1 MTGFT
6 RRLLRHLSFAVTAC
20 ALMLGASAHAQSGY
34 TQTRYPIVLV
44 HGLFGFDSALG
55 VDYFY
60 GIPDALRQGG
70 ARVFVAQVS
79 AANSTEVRG
88 EQLLAQV
95 KTILAVTGASKVNL
109 VGHSHG
115 GPTTRYVAGVAPGL
129 VASVTSI
136 GGVNRGSRVADILR
150 GVAPAGSVSET
161 VANGAASALVGLINL
176 VSGGSGLPQMPTAA
190 LDSLTTAGLAD
201 FNRRFPQAVPT
212 GCGSGAELVNGVRYY
227 SWTGTQQ
234 LTNVLDVTD
243 GPLAVMGLVFG
254 EANDGL
260 VSACSSR
267 LGKHLG
273 DYRQNHLDEVNQLV
287 GLRDWFSADPVTL
300 YRQHANRL
308 PRRLGQCE
316 SACRPHRPPRS
327 ACCTQRARRCAP
339 SALCPRR
346 APSPIWRGRSAG
358 PLHPGPHGGGAQHRT
373 DTQPETGR
381 TQRH

>member
-1 MTGFT
+1 MTGFFS
-6 RRLLRHLSFAVTAC
+6 RLLRRLVLAATAG
-20 ALMLGASAHAQSGY
+20 LLLVGVGAQAQTGY

-55 VDYFY
+55 IDYFY

-70 ARVFVAQVS
+70 AKVYVAQVS
-79 AANSTEVRG
+79 AANSSEVRG
-88 EQLLAQV
+88 EQLLTQV
-95 KTILAVTGASKVNL
+95 KTILAITGAAKVNL

-115 GPTTRYVAGVAPGL
+115 GPTTRYVAGVAPQL

-136 GGVNRGSRVADILR
+136 GGVNKGSRVADILR

-161 VANGAASALVGLINL
+161 LASGAASALVALINL
-176 VSGGSGLPQMPTAA
+176 TSGGTGLPQMPTAA

-201 FNRRFPQAVPT
+201 FNRRFPQAVPA

-227 SWTGTQQ
+227 SWTGTQP
-234 LTNVLDVTD
+234 LTNVFDASD
-243 GPLAVMGLVFG
+243 GLLSVLSLVFG

-273 DYRQNHLDEVNQLV
+273 DYRQNHLDEVNQLL
-287 GLRDWFSADPVTL
+287 GLRDWFSTDPVTL

-308 PRRLGQCE
+308 KQQGL
-316 SACRPHRPPRS
+316 
-327 ACCTQRARRCAP
+327 
-339 SALCPRR
+339 
-346 APSPIWRGRSAG
+346 
-358 PLHPGPHGGGAQHRT
+358 
-373 DTQPETGR
+373 
-381 TQRH
+381 

>member
-1 MTGFT
+1 MTGFFS
-6 RRLLRHLSFAVTAC
+6 RLLRRLALAATAG
-20 ALMLGASAHAQSGY
+20 LLLLGASAHAQSGY

-55 VDYFY
+55 IDYFY

-70 ARVFVAQVS
+70 GKVYVAQVS

-95 KTILAVTGASKVNL
+95 KTILAITGASKVNL

-115 GPTTRYVAGVAPGL
+115 GPTTRYVAGVAPQL

-150 GVAPAGSVSET
+150 GVAPSGSVSEA
-161 VANGAASALVGLINL
+161 VANAAAKALVGLINL
-176 VSGGSGLPQMPTAA
+176 TSGGSGLPQMPTAA
-190 LDSLTTAGLAD
+190 LDSLTTAGSAN
-201 FNRRFPQAVPT
+201 FNRRFPHALPS

-227 SWTGTQQ
+227 SWTGTKP
-234 LTNVLDVTD
+234 LTNVLDASD
-243 GPLAVMGLVFG
+243 ALLSVMSFVFG

-273 DYRQNHLDEVNQLV
+273 DYRQNHLDEVNQLL
-287 GLRDWFSADPVTL
+287 GLRDWFSTDPVTL

-308 PRRLGQCE
+308 K
-316 SACRPHRPPRS
+316 
-327 ACCTQRARRCAP
+327 
-339 SALCPRR
+339 
-346 APSPIWRGRSAG
+346 SAG
-358 PLHPGPHGGGAQHRT
+358 L
-373 DTQPETGR
+373 
-381 TQRH
+381 